1 MIRTAVIMA
10 GGSGERFW
18 PLSRRNRP
26 KQLLALTSD
35 KLMIVEAIERIV
47 PLIPIEHIYIFTSE
61 ILQNPIR
68 KALPNLPPENV
79 VAEPFKRNTAPCLA
93 YAAVFL
99 TDKYGVSESEIS
111 MAILTAD
118 HFISTSSQFI
128 QTVDNALKYAESN
141 SKLVTI
147 GIPPV
152 RPETGYGYIEIDT
165 PNAEPNLI
173 CPAIT
178 FREKPN
184 KETASQFIKSGNF
197 LWNSGMFFWRID
209 TFLKSIKQNL
219 TSVDDKLEGLK
230 LAIHNKTTIV
240 CDGAIPDAKSVFEQF
255 PDISIDYGIMEKAD
269 NVAVIRAGF
278 LWDDVGSWDSL
289 DRMQP
294 LDEAGNVIN
303 GKSVLVDTHN
313 STIINSSDKQ
323 VVALIG
329 ADDIVV
335 VVTDDAILVCPK
347 DKAQNVR
354 QAVLALRELGE
365 ENYL

>member
-1 MIRTAVIMA
+1 MA

-18 PLSRRNRP
+18 PLSRKNRP

-35 KLMIVEAIERIV
+35 KLMIEEAIERIM
-47 PLIPIEHIYIFTSE
+47 PLIPLENIYIFTSE

-79 VAEPFKRNTAPCLA
+79 VSEPFKRNTASCLA

-99 TDKYGVSESEIS
+99 TEKYGVSESEIS

-118 HFISTSSQFI
+118 HYISTSSQFI
-128 QTVDNALKYAESN
+128 QTVDNALDYAEQN
-141 SKLVTI
+141 SCLVTI

-152 RPETGYGYIEIDT
+152 RPETGYGYIEIET
-165 PNAEPNLI
+165 PNSTPDFI
-173 CPAIT
+173 CPAIS
-178 FREKPN
+178 FREKPT
-184 KETASQFIKSGNF
+184 KVAAIDFLKSGNF

-209 TFLKSIKQNL
+209 TFLQSIHQNL
-219 TSVDDKLEGLK
+219 TSIDEKLEELRK
-230 LAIHNKTTIV
+230 AIYRKTTIV
-240 CDGAIPDAKSVFEQF
+240 CDGAISEVKPIFEQF

-289 DRMQP
+289 DRMKP
-294 LDEAGNVIN
+294 LDEAGNVLS
-303 GKSVLVDTHN
+303 GKSVVIETQN
-313 STIINSSDKQ
+313 STIINTSENQ
-323 VVALIG
+323 VIALIG
-329 ADDIVV
+329 VENIVV

-347 DKAQNVR
+347 EKAQNVR
-354 QAVLALRELGE
+354 QAVTALRNIGQ